1 MRSSLD
7 LSSIPKNNIEKVD
20 KKKIQQKMQMLESLY
35 EDIINNIR
43 ESESI
48 KNFGNSYI
56 ANDPEWLKIKCV
68 NEEQRI
74 RLK

>member
-7 LSSIPKNNIEKVD
+7 LSGHQNYQKIGNKKNVQEKM
-20 KKKIQQKMQMLESLY
+20 IMLESLY

-43 ESESI
+43 EAQSI
-48 KNFGNSYI
+48 KNFGNTYI
-56 ANDPEWLKIKCV
+56 SNDPEWLKIKCV